1 MAENY
6 ALRSA
11 IQFMT
16 PFLVEFKVAV
26 KEMED
31 AFEQVIVHLKAPVE
45 KLEIPIVR
53 IYFTLPDIRVGSKII
68 MS

>member
-1 MAENY
+1 MA
-6 ALRSA
+6 
-11 IQFMT
+11 

-53 IYFTLPDIRVGSKII
+53 IYFTLSDIRVRSKII

>member
-1 MAENY
+1 
-6 ALRSA
+6 
-11 IQFMT
+11 MT